1 MLIIVFLGEE
11 KNKKKQTETETETEN
26 ELNIFLQK
34 AFLISA

>member
-26 ELNIFLQK
+26 KLNIFLQK
-34 AFLISA
+34 VFLISA